1 MPSFPVSSLIP
12 PFTWH
17 WTTILHYLMLLGAL
31 SALAL
36 AGDESSLFLTTVLAI
51 FALLV
56 GADLYLPLLSIQRV
70 FIFLIRVAIFG
81 LPIVIAGLAPTE
93 QSRATGVGLAVLS
106 VPLLALTFLTC
117 YIGSD
122 PFIDPRILSWCA
134 LA

>member
-36 AGDESSLFLTTVLAI
+36 AGDESSLVLTPVLAI

-106 VPLLALTFLTC
+106 VPLLALTVLTC

-122 PFIDPRILSWCA
+122 PVIDPRILSWCA